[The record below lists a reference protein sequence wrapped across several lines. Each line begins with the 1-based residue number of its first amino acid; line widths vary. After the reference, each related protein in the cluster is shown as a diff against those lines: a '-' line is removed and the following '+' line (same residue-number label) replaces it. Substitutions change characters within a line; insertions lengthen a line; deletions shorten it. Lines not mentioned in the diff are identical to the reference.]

1 MNSRTSE
8 RRKQRHS
15 ERLQYKKDNELYDE
29 ARIDKETVE
38 GQSKLN
44 LNQTE
49 TIENRSFFY
58 TIYNAIFRKK

>member
-15 ERLQYKKDNELYDE
+15 ERLQYKKDNQLYDE
-29 ARIDKETVE
+29 ARIDQETVE
-38 GQSKLN
+38 GQSKIN
-44 LNQTE
+44 LNDSEITPKKS
-49 TIENRSFFY
+49 IFY